1 MSGIIAA
8 HRLRQ
13 AGVEVVVF
21 EKNDDVGGTW
31 LENDYPGCRV
41 DIQNHF
47 YSYATAQ
54 TPDWPQYHSPQPV
67 LLDYFRTCIERF
79 GVADCI
85 RYSTEVLGAGGDDED
100 ECAWFVD
107 TSSAGGE
114 AETHRLDALG
124 RATGQLNQPSMPDIK
139 ASTTSPGRRSTRP
152 GGTTPSTCAA
162 SGSA

>member
-1 MSGIIAA
+1 MTVGIVGAGMSGIIAA

-67 LLDYFRTCIERF
+67 LLEYFRTCIERF
-79 GVADCI
+79 GIADCI
-85 RYSTEVLGAGGDDED
+85 RYSTEVLGARWDED
-100 ECAWFVD
+100 RLRLVRRHIV
-107 TSSAGGE
+107 GG
-114 AETHRLDALG
+114 
-124 RATGQLNQPSMPDIK
+124 P
-139 ASTTSPGRRSTRP
+139 
-152 GGTTPSTCAA
+152 
-162 SGSA
+162 